1 MSRELTEI
9 QKKILEHLIDQIK
22 GKGIPPT
29 LAEVAKHFG
38 YKNRAT
44 VQQHLGAIEKK
55 GYIRKNPKLSR
66 AIELTL
72 EDKFFVPRPVLGEV
86 AAGNP
91 LTIYPD
97 AIDTID
103 LPTIARM
110 PKDSFLLRVKG
121 DSLKD
126 AYIFSGDIVIVNPNL
141 EPKNGQIVAAI
152 LDDAAVVKRFYKKKN
167 EIELVS
173 ENPDYE
179 PIVIDKKYGSFNIV
193 GIVVGVY
200 RSMEKRRAG

>member
-1 MSRELTEI
+1 MAKELTKI
-9 QKKILEHLIDQIK
+9 QRQILDHLIDQK
-22 GKGIPPT
+22 AARGIQPT
-29 LAEVAKHFG
+29 LAEIADYFG
-38 YKNRAT
+38 YKNRST
-44 VQQHLGAIEKK
+44 VQQHLQALEKK
-55 GYIRKNPKLSR
+55 GFIKKNPKLSR

-97 AIDTID
+97 AIDTIE

-141 EPKNGQIVAAI
+141 EPKNGQIVVAV
-152 LDDAAVVKRFYKKKN
+152 LDDAAVVKKFYKKKN

-173 ENPDYE
+173 ENPE
-179 PIVIDKKYGSFNIV
+179 FKPIVIDKKYPSFKLI

-200 RSMEKRRAG
+200 RSMSKKAG

>member
-1 MSRELTEI
+1 M
-9 QKKILEHLIDQIK
+9 
-22 GKGIPPT
+22 
-29 LAEVAKHFG
+29 
-38 YKNRAT
+38 
-44 VQQHLGAIEKK
+44 
-55 GYIRKNPKLSR
+55 
-66 AIELTL
+66 
-72 EDKFFVPRPVLGEV
+72 LGEV

-97 AIDTID
+97 AIDTVE

-141 EPKNGQIVAAI
+141 EPKNGQIVVAI
-152 LDDAAVVKRFYKKKN
+152 LDDAAVVKRFYKKRS

-173 ENPDYE
+173 ENPEYKT
-179 PIVIDKKYGSFNIV
+179 ILIDKKYSSFKVV

-200 RSMEKRRAG
+200 RSMSKKAG